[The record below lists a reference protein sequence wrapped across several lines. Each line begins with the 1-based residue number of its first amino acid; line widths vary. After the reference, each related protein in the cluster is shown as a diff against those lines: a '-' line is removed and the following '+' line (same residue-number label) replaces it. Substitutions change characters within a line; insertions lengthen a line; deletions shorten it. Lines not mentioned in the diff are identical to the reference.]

1 MVDLYHRGF
10 DHWADGKKR
19 THNGF
24 MEMFDFAVASPD
36 VGTAG
41 MILWV
46 SASCY
51 RRLFAAAPVV
61 LL

>member
-1 MVDLYHRGF
+1 MADLSRRGF
-10 DHWADGKKR
+10 DHRTDNNDGAG
-19 THNGF
+19 NGF
-24 MEMFDFAVASPD
+24 IELFEFAVASPD

-41 MILWV
+41 MILRV

-51 RRLFAAAPVV
+51 RRLFAATLLV